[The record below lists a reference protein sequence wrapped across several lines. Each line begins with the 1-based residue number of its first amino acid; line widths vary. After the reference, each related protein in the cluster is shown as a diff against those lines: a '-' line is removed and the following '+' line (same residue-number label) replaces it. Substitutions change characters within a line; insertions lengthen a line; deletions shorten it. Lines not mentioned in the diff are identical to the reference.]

1 MAAQILRALELWES
15 IGFSQNWS
23 ACLQLRGS
31 LNKETVQ
38 QAWLAT
44 QQDYPYLGM
53 GVQFGDSP
61 MPNFVRPPAPK
72 AFVVHKE
79 SLHVSAT
86 ERLKVRL
93 CLGTARSLKV
103 SAQQPC
109 QLVCHA
115 SPTRLSQQAV
125 LTVEVCK

>member
-1 MAAQILRALELWES
+1 MAQILRALELWES

-23 ACLQLRGS
+23 VCLQLRGS

-53 GVQFGDSP
+53 GVHFGEGP
-61 MPNFVRPPAPK
+61 MPNFVRPAVPK
-72 AFVVHKE
+72 AFVAHKG
-79 SLHVSAT
+79 SLHISAT

-93 CLGTARSLKV
+93 FGNLLLHPISLF
-103 SAQQPC
+103 SM
-109 QLVCHA
+109 QLPHA
-115 SPTRLSQQAV
+115 
-125 LTVEVCK
+125 